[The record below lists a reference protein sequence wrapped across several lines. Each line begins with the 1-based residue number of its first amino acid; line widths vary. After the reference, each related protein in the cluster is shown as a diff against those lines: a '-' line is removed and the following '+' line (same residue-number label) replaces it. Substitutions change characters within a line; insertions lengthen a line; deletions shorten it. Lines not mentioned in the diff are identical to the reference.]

1 MTGKTHMAI
10 GIVAG
15 LTASADQPLEN
26 QLVLVMAS
34 VLGSLLPDLDHPK
47 AKLNQKLLIFK
58 NKFYR
63 VLFYLSFAAGF
74 TYLFFLTDNKIFGL
88 LGLLSFFIGISSH
101 RSFTH
106 SIIGFLV
113 ISYTVNLINTKYM
126 LPSVYSGFVIGYV
139 LHIIADFFTMKG
151 IQLFYPLK
159 ISVSSPIIINTKSS
173 LEDIIFTFLSLYTV
187 FLLYKYLKFVY

>member
-113 ISYTVNLINTKYM
+113 ISYTVNLITTKYM

>member
-106 SIIGFLV
+106 SIIGFFV
-113 ISYTVNLINTKYM
+113 ISYTVNLITTKYM

>member
-74 TYLFFLTDNKIFGL
+74 TYLFF
-88 LGLLSFFIGISSH
+88 
-101 RSFTH
+101 
-106 SIIGFLV
+106 
-113 ISYTVNLINTKYM
+113 
-126 LPSVYSGFVIGYV
+126 
-139 LHIIADFFTMKG
+139 
-151 IQLFYPLK
+151 
-159 ISVSSPIIINTKSS
+159 
-173 LEDIIFTFLSLYTV
+173 
-187 FLLYKYLKFVY
+187 